1 MSDAYNFVRD
11 LYSQFEQD
19 PESPEVANRI
29 FDDLIR
35 FVKSPLPQLSD
46 KNLHLQAD
54 ELWSEL
60 ALNIFNI
67 ISCTMMDELKKNK
80 MMIEEDPD
88 FRKLDKIRMNR
99 LQVLCKI
106 QYIYSSLWSP
116 EIMKPI
122 LEYINSRDGC

>member
-1 MSDAYNFVRD
+1 MSKAYIFVRD

-35 FVKSPLPQLSD
+35 FVKNPLPQLSD

-54 ELWSEL
+54 ELWSKL
-60 ALNIFNI
+60 TLNIFNI
-67 ISCTMMDELKKNK
+67 ISCTMVDELKKNK
-80 MMIEEDPD
+80 MMIEEDPS

-122 LEYINSRDGC
+122 LEYINSREGC

>member
-60 ALNIFNI
+60 ALNIFDI
-67 ISCTMMDELKKNK
+67 ISRTMVDELKKTK
-80 MMIEEDPD
+80 
-88 FRKLDKIRMNR
+88 
-99 LQVLCKI
+99 
-106 QYIYSSLWSP
+106 
-116 EIMKPI
+116 
-122 LEYINSRDGC
+122 

>member
-1 MSDAYNFVRD
+1 MSEAYNFVRG

-46 KNLHLQAD
+46 KHLHLQAD
-54 ELWSEL
+54 ELWSRL
-60 ALNIFNI
+60 TLNIFNI
-67 ISCTMMDELKKNK
+67 IRCTMMDELKKNK
-80 MMIEEDPD
+80 MMIEEDPS